1 MEEPIYEGSHRDLF
15 QEFLNLVEDYDA
27 KTAAILDLALWDDV
41 GSILTIGGGTGIVE
55 ATLLQ
60 SAPSAEVWYL
70 DPSPEQCQ
78 TFRQ

>member
-27 KTAAILDLALWDDV
+27 QTAALWDDL